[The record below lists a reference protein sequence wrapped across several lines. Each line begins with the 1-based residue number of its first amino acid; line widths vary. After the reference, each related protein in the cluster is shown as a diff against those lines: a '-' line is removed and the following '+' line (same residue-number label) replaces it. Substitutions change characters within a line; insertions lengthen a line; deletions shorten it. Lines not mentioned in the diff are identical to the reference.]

1 MKKIIAALL
10 LAGLM
15 LGATSCVTRGPR
27 DDTDGTTTNLNDLL
41 SQIEDELNKPS
52 SSTLSEVIYKV
63 NGDHAEVIG
72 CNTALGEVEIESEYE
87 GKKVT
92 VIADDAF
99 NGLIT
104 VTKIVIPEGVTTIGA
119 KAFMGCGQLESV
131 VLPSTLTEL
140 GRYAFYGC
148 SALTTVELPASLAT
162 IGANAFG
169 LCTSLKSFTVAEG
182 SDSFSAVDGVLFSA
196 DKSTLAIYPTARED
210 KSYVIPDSVKTVENF
225 AFSGVVSLE
234 SVSMT
239 GVTSLG
245 DYTFRSCARLK
256 NVDLGTGLKFIG
268 ASTFQKC
275 TALTEI
281 VIPEGVESIG
291 YIDDINECGATFSDC
306 TALTT
311 LTLPASLKNVY
322 RLAFS
327 GCTALSRVNYGGT
340 TAEWASVSIG
350 EDNEPLKSIGVIG
363 KN

>member
-1 MKKIIAALL
+1 MKKIITALL
-10 LAGLM
+10 LAGLL
-15 LGATSCVTRGPR
+15 LGATSCVTRGPGES
-27 DDTDGTTTNLNDLL
+27 TNTTTNLKDIL
-41 SQIEDELNKPS
+41 SQIDDEIKNPS
-52 SSTLSEVIYKV
+52 STPVSEVIYKV
-63 NGDHAEVIG
+63 NGDHVEVVG
-72 CNTALGEVEIESEYE
+72 CTTAVGEIKIESEYE

-92 VIADDAF
+92 AIADEAF
-99 NGLIT
+99 NGLMTIT
-104 VTKIVIPEGVTTIGA
+104 SIVIPEGITTIGA
-119 KAFMGCGQLESV
+119 KAFMGCGRLESV
-131 VLPSTLTEL
+131 ALPSTLTEL

-148 SALTTVELPASLAT
+148 SALSTVEIPVSLTT
-162 IGANAFG
+162 IGSNAFG
-169 LCTSLKSFTVAEG
+169 LCAALKSFTVAEG
-182 SDSFSAVDGVLFSA
+182 SKSFSAVDGVLFSA
-196 DKSTLAIYPTARED
+196 DKSTLEIYPTARED
-210 KSYVIPDSVKTVENF
+210 KSYAIPDSVKTVANF
-225 AFSGVVSLE
+225 AFSGAVSLE

-256 NVDLGTGLKFIG
+256 DVDLGTGLKFIG

-291 YIDDINECGATFSDC
+291 YVDDSNECGATFSDC

-311 LTLPASLKNVY
+311 LTLPASLKHVY

-340 TAEWASVSIG
+340 NAEWSSVTIG
-350 EDNEPLKSIGVIG
+350 EGNEPLKTMGVIG